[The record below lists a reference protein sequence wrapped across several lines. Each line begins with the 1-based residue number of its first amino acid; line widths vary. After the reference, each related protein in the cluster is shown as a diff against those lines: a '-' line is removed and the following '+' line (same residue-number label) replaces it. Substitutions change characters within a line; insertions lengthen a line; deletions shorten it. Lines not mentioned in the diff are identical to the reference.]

1 MMNAHWL
8 RVWRSTP
15 GSGALGRSRSG
26 AVVLLRSAT
35 LMPLLLATAAPI
47 LAQQPP
53 AVVQHHAA
61 LQPLLP
67 LTGTDPGQFAA
78 DQRSTGRLVAGGLAG
93 GAAGAL
99 AGGLLAAGLRALG
112 PCDDQDG
119 CLDRYA
125 EWAISG
131 AILGQS
137 LGLPVGVHFANHRQ
151 GHLPP
156 ALLASAGIGTAG
168 LLAYRAI
175 QRYGTDDWGNTRGN
189 PDALT
194 AVTIVAMPVLE
205 MVASIAIERTTSRR
219 RRQR

>member
-1 MMNAHWL
+1 MMNAQSL
-8 RVWRSTP
+8 RGRRSSP
-15 GSGALGRSRSG
+15 GNGTI
-26 AVVLLRSAT
+26 VLLRSGA
-35 LMPLLLATAAPI
+35 LALLLLATAAPI

-53 AVVQHHAA
+53 AAVQHHAA
-61 LQPLLP
+61 LQSPLP
-67 LTGTDPGQFAA
+67 LTGTDLGQFAA

-99 AGGLLAAGLRALG
+99 AGGLLAAGLRVLG

-125 EWAISG
+125 DWAING

-137 LGLPVGVHFANHRQ
+137 LGLPVGVHFANDRE

-175 QRYGTDDWGNTRGN
+175 QRHGTDDWGNTRGN

-205 MVASIAIERTTSRR
+205 LVASIAIERTTSRR

>member
-1 MMNAHWL
+1 MMNAQWL
-8 RVWRSTP
+8 RMRRSSA

-26 AVVLLRSAT
+26 ALVLPGSGSLV
-35 LMPLLLATAAPI
+35 LLLLATTAPI
-47 LAQQPP
+47 MAQQPP
-53 AVVQHHAA
+53 AAMPHHAQ
-61 LQPLLP
+61 LQSLLP

-99 AGGLLAAGLRALG
+99 AGGLLAAGLRVLG
-112 PCDDQDG
+112 TCDDQDG

-125 EWAISG
+125 DWAISG

-137 LGLPVGVHFANHRQ
+137 LGVPVGVHFANDRQ

-205 MVASIAIERTTSRR
+205 LVASIAIERTTSRR
-219 RRQR
+219 RGRR